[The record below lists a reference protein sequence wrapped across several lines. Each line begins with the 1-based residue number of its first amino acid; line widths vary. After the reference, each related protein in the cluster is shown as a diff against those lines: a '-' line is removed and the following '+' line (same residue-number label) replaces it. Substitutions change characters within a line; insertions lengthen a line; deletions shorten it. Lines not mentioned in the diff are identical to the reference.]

1 MGREEARG
9 ETPVPCCAAK
19 PERGLRTLRRMSAV
33 LITGVSR
40 RAGIA
45 AAVAQRLRSDGFR
58 VVTAGWSSYD
68 TENHLGVDEQTDTD
82 LQCDLATLRRLCSS
96 LTPRRTR
103 WGPLSALVIAHTYD
117 PGGGLFEMTAQLIDQ
132 HMAINV
138 RGSLVLMR
146 AFAERISDPGRSG
159 RVVIFTSGPPQNGA
173 IAYAASKGA
182 LEWIT
187 YSAAT
192 ELGPRGITVNAVNP
206 GPNQTG
212 WMTAKIE
219 QEAARRTPLGRAGRP
234 EDAAA
239 LVSFL
244 LSDDAAFINGQVMTS
259 DGGNRIA
266 GGSWPR

>member
-1 MGREEARG
+1 
-9 ETPVPCCAAK
+9 
-19 PERGLRTLRRMSAV
+19 MSAA

-40 RAGIA
+40 RRGIA
-45 AAVAQRLRSDGFR
+45 AAVAERLCRDGLS
-58 VVTAGWSSYD
+58 VVTAGWTPYD
-68 TENHLGVDEQTDTD
+68 NENHPGIDEQTETD
-82 LQCDLATLRRLCSS
+82 LQCDLGDPSEPTRL
-96 LTPRRTR
+96 LDDGEKKA
-103 WGPLSALVIAHTYD
+103 GPLSALVIAHTYD
-117 PGGGLFEMTAQLIDQ
+117 PGGGLFEMTPELIDQ

-138 RGSLVLMR
+138 RGSLLLMR
-146 AFAERISDPGRSG
+146 AFAERVTDARRSG
-159 RVVIFTSGPPQNGA
+159 HIVIFTSGPPQNGA

-212 WMTAKIE
+212 WMTPEIE
-219 QEAARRTPLGRAGRP
+219 QEAARRTPLGRAGCP

-244 LSDDAAFINGQVMTS
+244 LSEDAAFINGQVITS
-259 DGGNRIA
+259 DGGHRVA

>member
-1 MGREEARG
+1 
-9 ETPVPCCAAK
+9 
-19 PERGLRTLRRMSAV
+19 MSAA

-40 RAGIA
+40 RRGIA
-45 AAVAQRLRSDGFR
+45 AAVAQRLRSDGLR
-58 VVTAGWSSYD
+58 VVTAGWSPYD
-68 TENHLGVDEQTDTD
+68 KENHPGIDEQTDTD
-82 LQCDLATLRRLCSS
+82 LQCDLGDPSEPMQLLDAAEKKT
-96 LTPRRTR
+96 
-103 WGPLSALVIAHTYD
+103 GPLSALVIAHTYD
-117 PGGGLFEMTAQLIDQ
+117 AGGGLFEMTPELIDR

-138 RGSLVLMR
+138 RGSLLLLR
-146 AFAERISDPGRSG
+146 AFAERISDQSRPG
-159 RVVIFTSGPPQNGA
+159 RVVIFTSGPPQTGA

-192 ELGPRGITVNAVNP
+192 ELGRRGITVNAVNP

-212 WMTAKIE
+212 WMTPEIE
-219 QEAARRTPLGRAGRP
+219 QEAGRRTPLGRAGRP

-244 LSDDAAFINGQVMTS
+244 LSEDAAFINGQVITS
-259 DGGNRIA
+259 DGGHRVA

>member
-1 MGREEARG
+1 
-9 ETPVPCCAAK
+9 
-19 PERGLRTLRRMSAV
+19 MSAV

-40 RAGIA
+40 ERGIA
-45 AAVAQRLRSDGFR
+45 AAVAQRLRADGFR
-58 VVTAGWSSYD
+58 VVTAGWTPYD
-68 TENHLGVDEQTDTD
+68 TEYHLGIDEQTNTD
-82 LQCDLATLRRLCSS
+82 LQCDLGEPS
-96 LTPRRTR
+96 
-103 WGPLSALVIAHTYD
+103 GPMQLLDAAEGKVGSISALVIAHTYD
-117 PGGGLFEMTAQLIDQ
+117 PGGGLFDITPQLIDR

-138 RGSLVLMR
+138 RGSLLLVQ
-146 AFAERISDPGRSG
+146 AFAERIGDPPRPG

-212 WMTAKIE
+212 WMTQE
-219 QEAARRTPLGRAGRP
+219 TEHEAARRTPLGRVGCP

-244 LSDDAAFINGQVMTS
+244 LSDDAAFINGQVITS
-259 DGGNRIA
+259 DGGHRVA